1 MHRPVILRPHNRFL
15 LKCSQRSNVSSY
27 LKADRVHEQPS
38 RTTTKWTDERKH
50 RGSELPSALQP
61 VFTAIV
67 PAVSSSGRAVN
78 ARRPRGKKPRGPLGT
93 ARPGRGTE
101 AL

>member
-1 MHRPVILRPHNRFL
+1 M
-15 LKCSQRSNVSSY
+15 
-27 LKADRVHEQPS
+27 HEQPS

-78 ARRPRGKKPRGPLGT
+78 AKRPRGKKPGAPLEQLGQDEGPRLCDDGPDF
-93 ARPGRGTE
+93 AAAVRPGIV
-101 AL
+101 ALTMVNRK